1 MMHKRSTICLLVLL
15 IFCLSLFLRAAP
27 VFASTGSPQTKFDD
41 EGETGF
47 WQQLF
52 DDFSISK
59 VLDLFFDY
67 IDEQDQKMDDLFINS
82 KFTESEKQQIA
93 NYSGGKSPAELSTQ
107 FCSDSTTSDAQ
118 QMFLDIRQT
127 YAGTENDPKSPI
139 HLIELFEKMSSFCE

>member
-1 MMHKRSTICLLVLL
+1 MIHKGSTIYPLVLL
-15 IFCLSLFLRAAP
+15 LTCLFLFSQAAP

-41 EGETGF
+41 DGETGF

-59 VLDLFFDY
+59 VLDIFFDY

-107 FCSDSTTSDAQ
+107 FCSDSATSDAQ